1 MDLLTIIK
9 ASQNISGEI
18 VFDELLKTLVK
29 TILQNAGAQR
39 VVFIKK
45 NKDLLTI
52 EAEGNSADDSI
63 RVMQSIPITN
73 SSNIPIKLIKYVER
87 TEETV
92 VLRDSPMDQFFISDE
107 YFENNKS
114 KSVFC
119 MPIITKRKVLGILY
133 LENNLLKNA
142 FNDSHM
148 EILKLLASQIAI
160 SLENSNMYKNM
171 EELIEER
178 TEQQKNKNIKLV
190 NINEKMQVANEAKS
204 QFVANIS
211 HEIRTPL
218 HGIMGMVS
226 LLKKSLSVREINTEI
241 EYLDMIQSS
250 SEVLL
255 EIINDI
261 LNISKMEANKFE
273 LEEKIFNPKN
283 VLQQLIKSFKY
294 RAKENNIEL
303 ISKIDSKIPEKLVGD
318 SLRINQV
325 LTNIL
330 TNAIKFTDKGKVEF
344 ITNLIQINN
353 REAKKRN
360 IMVDLID
367 EFLLTYKEKISYLES
382 AVGEGNFQKIEYSAH
397 KLAGSITNFYADKL
411 VNLAGSIERNAHENN
426 LTGIKE
432 KFEILINQMPEFINE
447 MKKLRQAV
455 TSDIRHF

>member
-1 MDLLTIIK
+1 
-9 ASQNISGEI
+9 
-18 VFDELLKTLVK
+18 
-29 TILQNAGAQR
+29 
-39 VVFIKK
+39 
-45 NKDLLTI
+45 
-52 EAEGNSADDSI
+52 
-63 RVMQSIPITN
+63 
-73 SSNIPIKLIKYVER
+73 
-87 TEETV
+87 
-92 VLRDSPMDQFFISDE
+92 
-107 YFENNKS
+107 
-114 KSVFC
+114 
-119 MPIITKRKVLGILY
+119 
-133 LENNLLKNA
+133 
-142 FNDSHM
+142 
-148 EILKLLASQIAI
+148 
-160 SLENSNMYKNM
+160 M

-455 TSDIRHF
+455 TSDIRLSSNFCLKRLI